1 MPWPFRKKTPA
12 PAPAPEPVKAKER
25 ATLNPKPAEYPQA
38 EILAPVAAGVA
49 MDSKFSNGVIGL
61 GHNDGLPQEVGMWY
75 ASQGYIG
82 PLQAS
87 WIARHWLVDK
97 AINMPARDSLRQ
109 GWELETE
116 DQALAELMESADK
129 KYKVGGRL
137 HEFVAAARR
146 TGGAV
151 AVMLTCPTNEV
162 ESEYYEAPLNLEAV
176 TEYHGIAIIDA
187 VDANPMPD
195 QSDLNDPASTN
206 YMCPSYFQ
214 IGTKRYHKSH
224 CITLVPFP
232 VSDTLKPSYKYFGQ
246 SLPERIYERVY
257 AAERTANEAPLL
269 AMTKRLRLLGV
280 DIESVV
286 KDGQAMEI
294 LEANV
299 RGLQQIADNFGV
311 FVYDTANGGGMSQLD
326 TALGD
331 FDALVMTQYQL
342 VAAIAEVPS
351 TKLLGTQPKGFAATG
366 ESEAEDY
373 RQALES
379 IQTHDLQPLLERHY
393 QITAQVNGVEAP
405 GVVWMPLDSPTARE
419 FAEIDQMVGGTIAQ
433 LVAQGVITQDQSA
446 RILSGLQDSIFSGLD
461 IEAQQALEGEADDLL
476 DQVMAELENE
486 SNA

>member
-12 PAPAPEPVKAKER
+12 PAPEPVKTKER
-25 ATLNPKPAEYPQA
+25 VAFKPKPAEYPKA

-49 MDSKFSNGVIGL
+49 MDSKFSNGAVGL
-61 GHNDGLPQEVGMWY
+61 GSNDGIPQEVGMWY

-116 DQALAELMESADK
+116 DEKLVELMEGADK
-129 KYKVGGRL
+129 KYKISSRL

-151 AVMLTCPTNEV
+151 AVLLTCPDSES
-162 ESEYYEAPLNLEAV
+162 ESEYYEHPLNLDAV

-195 QSDLNDPASTN
+195 QSDLNNPASLN
-206 YMCPSYFQ
+206 YMMPSYFQ

-232 VSDTLKPSYKYFGQ
+232 VSATLKPSYKYFGQ

-257 AAERTANEAPLL
+257 AAERTANEAPQL

-280 DIESVV
+280 DLESVI
-286 KDGQAMEI
+286 KDGKAMEI
-294 LEANV
+294 LEANI

-342 VAAIAEVPS
+342 VAAIAEVPA
-351 TKLLGTQPKGFAATG
+351 TKLLGTQPKGFSATG

-373 RQALES
+373 RQSLES

-393 QITAQVNGVEAP
+393 QIVAQIEGVEAP
-405 GVVWMPLDSPTARE
+405 AVVWMPLDSPTARE

-433 LVAQGVITQDQSA
+433 MVAQGVITQEQSA

-461 IEAQQALEGEADDLL
+461 IEAQQGLESEADGLL

-486 SNA
+486 NNA

>member
-1 MPWPFRKKTPA
+1 MIWPFRKKDKQAAAVKPSKKRFERKFTHA
-12 PAPAPEPVKAKER
+12 EP
-25 ATLNPKPAEYPQA
+25 EYPKINLSPPA
-38 EILAPVAAGVA
+38 GAGVA
-49 MDSKFSNGVIGL
+49 MDAKFSGSYGL
-61 GHNDGLPQEVGMWY
+61 GANEGVPTEIGAWY
-75 ASQGYIG
+75 ASQGFIG
-82 PLQAS
+82 TVQAS

-116 DQALAELMESADK
+116 DEKLVELMGRADK
-129 KYKVGGRL
+129 KYKVSSRL

-151 AVMLTCPTNEV
+151 AVMLTCPANEV
-162 ESEYYEAPLNLEAV
+162 ESEYYDHPLNLEAV

-195 QSDLNDPASTN
+195 QSDLNDPASMN

-232 VSDTLKPSYKYFGQ
+232 VSGTLKPSYKYFGQ

-286 KDGQAMEI
+286 KDGEAMEI
-294 LEANV
+294 LEDNV
-299 RGLQQIADNFGV
+299 RGLQQIADNHGV

-326 TALGD
+326 TALSD

-342 VAAIAEVPS
+342 VAAIAEVPA
-351 TKLLGTQPKGFAATG
+351 TKLLGTSPKGFNATG
-366 ESEAEDY
+366 EAEAEDY
-373 RQALES
+373 RQSLES
-379 IQTHDLQPLLERHY
+379 IQTHDLQPLLEKHY
-393 QITAQVNGVEAP
+393 QITAQINEVEAP
-405 GVVWMPLDSPTARE
+405 AVVWMPLDSPTAKE

-433 LVAQGVITQDQSA
+433 LVAQDVITQEQSA
-446 RILSGLQDSIFSGLD
+446 RILSQMKDSIFSGID
-461 IEAQQALEGEADDLL
+461 VERQKKLESEADDLL
-476 DQVMAELENE
+476 DQVLADLENE
-486 SNA
+486 SNTEA